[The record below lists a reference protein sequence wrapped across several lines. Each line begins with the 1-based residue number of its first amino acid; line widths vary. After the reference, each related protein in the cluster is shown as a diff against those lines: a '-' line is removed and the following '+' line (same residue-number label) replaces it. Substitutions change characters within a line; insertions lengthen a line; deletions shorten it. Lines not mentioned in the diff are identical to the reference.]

1 VLGRATRC
9 LAEQS
14 VLAQSTASYLSAP
27 NEREDEAD
35 ASTGPADLARG
46 QGAQP
51 QSDRGLLEEREEHR
65 SASVASRWEAEL
77 AGVLASNGRPALAAS
92 TALARPDS
100 RASLR

>member
-1 VLGRATRC
+1 MHGRATRR

-51 QSDRGLLEEREEHR
+51 QSDRACLRKRGTQISICRV
-65 SASVASRWEAEL
+65 SMGAEL

-92 TALARPDS
+92 TALARPYS